1 MHSRR
6 TFVRGS
12 LAAVASAT
20 LLPLVAGASR
30 AHAASGPSL
39 MPSADAL
46 TFDMHLHPGAFFYK
60 GAPQYAGD
68 NFVMKTLAEM
78 RAGGMHGGFM
88 SVVSDAPLIQIGANG
103 VTVRGA
109 FEPGEAVREYERQLA
124 LLRDLLPKGKA
135 RIVTSV
141 TEWERAHADGLVGA
155 WLSCEGS
162 EVLDGDP
169 ERIDRVYAD
178 GVRSIQVVHYVPN
191 AAGDLQTQPAAHG
204 GLSPL
209 GKAMVKRMNARGMVI
224 DVAHAAFATVKDV
237 VSLTSAPIMLSHS
250 ILKIDDARPLNVRA
264 ISPEHAKLVAQTG
277 GVIGAWPSATNASFD
292 EFVDNTKRLVD
303 VVGVDHVG
311 LGTDMDANLRPVLAT
326 YTQFPDWI
334 KALGTRGFSA
344 AEVEKL
350 AGGNMVRL
358 LRRVTG

>member
-1 MHSRR
+1 
-6 TFVRGS
+6 
-12 LAAVASAT
+12 
-20 LLPLVAGASR
+20 
-30 AHAASGPSL
+30 
-39 MPSADAL
+39 
-46 TFDMHLHPGAFFYK
+46 
-60 GAPQYAGD
+60 
-68 NFVMKTLAEM
+68 MKTLAEM

-209 GKAMVKRMNARGMVI
+209 GKAMVKRMNAKGMVI

-250 ILKIDDARPLNVRA
+250 ILKIDDAPLNVRA

-292 EFVDNTKRLVD
+292 EFVDNTQAAGRRGGSRPRGAGDRHGRQPAPRAGHVHAVPRLD
-303 VVGVDHVG
+303 QGARHARLQRRRGGEVGRREHGAGAAARDGVSACD
-311 LGTDMDANLRPVLAT
+311 RPCAGR
-326 YTQFPDWI
+326 
-334 KALGTRGFSA
+334 ALNAMQRARPRASLSRAGAIPGWGAHPRRSA
-344 AEVEKL
+344 HPV
-350 AGGNMVRL
+350 
-358 LRRVTG
+358 

>member
-1 MHSRR
+1 
-6 TFVRGS
+6 
-12 LAAVASAT
+12 
-20 LLPLVAGASR
+20 
-30 AHAASGPSL
+30 
-39 MPSADAL
+39 
-46 TFDMHLHPGAFFYK
+46 
-60 GAPQYAGD
+60 
-68 NFVMKTLAEM
+68 MKTLAEM

-292 EFVDNTKRLVD
+292 EFAAQAQFQGRRDFPVEARIQRDGVSPGRERGKRTAQGDALAHLAARIVQLHPSGTVGGQPFAGAQLYRKFDGEVTVDTQCDSAGRPITPERREPELQRLR
-303 VVGVDHVG
+303 
-311 LGTDMDANLRPVLAT
+311 AP
-326 YTQFPDWI
+326 
-334 KALGTRGFSA
+334 
-344 AEVEKL
+344 
-350 AGGNMVRL
+350 RL
-358 LRRVTG
+358 LEGEARVRRLARLPLDCRVREGRRLEQL